1 MGTLVA
7 GDYTLYM
14 MSTTFYQVFDET
26 FSGSFQAESQ
36 YDLTFSVM
44 IPLPAAGFMGLAGI
58 GGLAFTRRRRDDV

>member
-7 GDYTLYM
+7 GDYVLYM
-14 MSTTFYQVFDET
+14 DSYTFYQQPV
-26 FSGSFQAESQ
+26 SFGESDQTQSQ
-36 YDLTFSVM
+36 YDLTFSIM